1 MYEAADLIRER
12 NYGPLTNIK
21 EILNR
26 AITEDTLEMYFQ
38 PIYDIRTG
46 GFRSAEALA
55 RLNDPVYGMVSPA
68 LFIPAAE
75 RVGMIVALGYRI
87 LEAVFS
93 FMSQTN
99 LRALGISRI
108 EINLSVAQCLQREL
122 PERIREL
129 QEKYRIDPRQV
140 NFEVTETL
148 FDNLGGIMDQNL
160 RTLSDMD
167 YTFSLDDYGVG
178 YSNIQ
183 RLRALPLNIIKIDK
197 SMVDDMFTMDGEVI
211 IENTVRM
218 MKGIR
223 KELVVEGV
231 ETEKEAKACEDLS
244 CDYIQGFFY
253 ARPLPAEEF
262 VRFLREH
269 NKAAP
274 PEK

>member
-1 MYEAADLIRER
+1 MAQTDL
-12 NYGPLTNIK
+12 
-21 EILNR
+21 
-26 AITEDTLEMYFQ
+26 
-38 PIYDIRTG
+38 
-46 GFRSAEALA
+46 S
-55 RLNDPVYGMVSPA
+55 
-68 LFIPAAE
+68 
-75 RVGMIVALGYRI
+75 
-87 LEAVFS
+87 
-93 FMSQTN
+93 
-99 LRALGISRI
+99 ALGISRV

-148 FDNLGGIMDQNL
+148 FDNLGGIMDKNL
-160 RTLSDMD
+160 RTLSDMG

-183 RLRALPLNIIKIDK
+183 RLRALPLDIIKIDK

-244 CDYIQGFFY
+244 CDYIQGFYY

-274 PEK
+274 PEVGKT